1 MKIVFFTILTT
12 FLIILQSVVLPCFS
26 QFDHFF
32 DLVIIAVLFISLK
45 TIHHVTIVGV
55 IAIGCFMD
63 SISGVP
69 FAFHV
74 FSYLWIYIIVY
85 IFRQL
90 LFDQS
95 MVFVFIISIVSVII
109 QHVLLLFSILVTKG
123 YDDVM
128 MFDYQLLIRQVFW
141 GFLLIPLSI
150 WVLNQLWRAWGHGVA
165 AAQEKWEKT
174 REESV

>member
-1 MKIVFFTILTT
+1 MKFVFFTILTAI
-12 FLIILQSVVLPCFS
+12 LIILQSVVLPCFI

-32 DLVIIAVLFISLK
+32 DLMIIGVLFISLK
-45 TIHHVTIVGV
+45 TTRHVTIVAV
-55 IAIGCFMD
+55 MAIGCIMD

-95 MVFVFIISIVSVII
+95 MVFVFIISIVSVLI
-109 QHVLLLFSILVTKG
+109 QHVLLLFSILAIKG

-128 MFDYQLLIRQVFW
+128 IFDYQLLIRQVFW
-141 GFLLIPLSI
+141 GFLLIPVSI
-150 WVLNQLWRAWGHGVA
+150 WVLNQFWRAWDHGVA
-165 AAQEKWEKT
+165 VAQEKWEKT
-174 REESV
+174 RKESI